1 MKNLRVRKGGRERE
15 KDFSGACNYVTNWLI
30 EWVNKHS
37 QFDQQKGLK
46 GIGKTVFHWQSFKMV
61 TFSPILLSLVRRWK
75 ITQWM
80 QLIEWG
86 TKIEIKLAR
95 NAKNQWLP
103 GNFWARACMEKEKRW
118 MSFHLCEKPMKCSVY
133 IFNYPLSLPFT
144 FTNSFPFLICFSIC
158 QFGQ

>member
-95 NAKNQWLP
+95 NAKNQWPPPPP
-103 GNFWARACMEKEKRW
+103 GTFELAHVWKKRKDECPSICVRNLW
-118 MSFHLCEKPMKCSVY
+118 NVVC
-133 IFNYPLSLPFT
+133 I
-144 FTNSFPFLICFSIC
+144 FLIILCPYPSLLPIRFH
-158 QFGQ
+158 F